1 MTDLL
6 VLINQNPDLPFAD
19 FALEPGEYVL
29 GRSTLCDLPI
39 SDLTISRRHAR
50 LVVRDATIEVA
61 DLDSRNGTFIQGV
74 RTTVGTVSV
83 GHELRFGRIA
93 FLVDKM
99 NISAPVP
106 DVPEGDTAIL
116 RQQPREASPSEGRP
130 VLTPARQRVLACL
143 LEGMTEKEAS
153 IRLGISRH
161 TVHNHVRE
169 IYAQFLVRSRSELLA
184 KYIPPP
190 LESPTGS
197 SSANSSRP
205 SSWRTAVTQSD
216 VDAIDLE

>member
-1 MTDLL
+1 
-6 VLINQNPDLPFAD
+6 
-19 FALEPGEYVL
+19 
-29 GRSTLCDLPI
+29 
-39 SDLTISRRHAR
+39 
-50 LVVRDATIEVA
+50 
-61 DLDSRNGTFIQGV
+61 
-74 RTTVGTVSV
+74 
-83 GHELRFGRIA
+83 
-93 FLVDKM
+93 
-99 NISAPVP
+99 
-106 DVPEGDTAIL
+106 
-116 RQQPREASPSEGRP
+116 
-130 VLTPARQRVLACL
+130 VLACL

-169 IYAQFLVRSRSELLA
+169 IYAQFLVRSRSELMA

-205 SSWRTAVTQSD
+205 ASWPMAVTESD